1 MPANLPPDYYAA
13 ERRFRAENDIQEKI
27 NILREMLAI
36 MPKHKGTE
44 HLQGDIK
51 RKIAKFSAESQ
62 KSKGGS
68 RQSLFDYISR
78 EGAGQAVLVG
88 APNCGKSTLTDRLTH
103 ARPRV
108 ASYPFS
114 TFKPVCGMMPYEDI
128 QIQLVDLPPVS
139 EMTESWVYNIIRLT
153 DLVLWMVDLSE
164 QTADVQINQI
174 IKQLEEHH
182 IQLVPEGEKRP
193 QGTVARKTAL
203 IVGSKVDR
211 VNDLQRWEQVLRSI
225 PDSFHAVQLS
235 YQPESVEAFKKKV
248 FEALKIIRVYTK
260 TPGKSIDYEK
270 PYILSG
276 GASVADAACIIHH
289 DLAEQ
294 MKFARIWGSE
304 KYEGQRV
311 TRDHALSDRD
321 VIEIHT

>member
-13 ERRFRAENDIQEKI
+13 ERRFRTENDIQEKI
-27 NILREMLAI
+27 NILRDMLAI

-51 RKIAKFSAESQ
+51 CKIAKLSSESQ

-68 RQSLFDYISR
+68 RQSLYDHIPR

-88 APNCGKSTLTDRLTH
+88 PPNCGKSTLTDRLTH
-103 ARPRV
+103 AHPKV
-108 ASYPFS
+108 ADYPFS
-114 TFKPVCGMMPYEDI
+114 TFRPVCGMMPFEDI

-139 EMTESWVYNIIRLT
+139 EMTESWVYNIIRLA
-153 DLVLWMVDLSE
+153 DLVLWIVDLSD
-164 QTADVQINQI
+164 QTTDVQINQI

-182 IQLVPEGEKRP
+182 IQLVSEGEKRP
-193 QGTVARKTAL
+193 QGPIACKTAL
-203 IVGSKVDR
+203 IVGSKADTMSDTR
-211 VNDLQRWEQVLRSI
+211 RWEQVLQAI
-225 PDSFHAVQLS
+225 PDSFNAVQLS

-260 TPGKSIDYEK
+260 TPGKSIDYER
-270 PYILSG
+270 PYILHGS
-276 GASVADAACIIHH
+276 ASVADAASIIHH
-289 DLAEQ
+289 DLVEQ
-294 MKFARIWGSE
+294 MKYARIWGSE

-311 TRDHALSDRD
+311 TRDHTLSDRD